1 MLNLKKLIMKKNIYI
16 AIAVAVVTVGC
27 TKSNLVDAPEA
38 QQTPISFETYT
49 GKTPTTK
56 AVSETTETLAKNYSD
71 SNTALHVNAFIP
83 GTYSGAY
90 TSLDVW
96 ASSYTDAVDATETTE
111 AIPFSATWTYSNRA
125 YWPSNGKLDFIAY
138 GNNAAEHL
146 VPTPSSSLTTFTY
159 EVSNKAS
166 EQEDLIVAV
175 TPTTGSMPTNGV
187 VSLNFKHLL
196 SRVGFTLKTTQA
208 HEDVSVTI
216 KSIVL
221 EGENFAPTGT
231 LNFLTQEG
239 ALNANPSI
247 VPEVDE
253 EIASYSLFDT
263 TYPTNGA
270 YDYFFTQD
278 SPGPNNGIG
287 IYPNMTHKADGEVT
301 SGISENNRYM
311 MLIPG
316 ATIKSAEV
324 YYQLPGAVEQHA
336 RATLI
341 SPITLEQGKA
351 YEFIIKISTDAIEF
365 SGEVTNWD
373 PANGTDTSVPQS

>member
-1 MLNLKKLIMKKNIYI
+1 MKKNIYI
-16 AIAVAVVTVGC
+16 AIAVVAVAVGC

-146 VPTPSSSLTTFTY
+146 DPTPSSSLTTFTY

-221 EGENFAPTGT
+221 EGENFASTGT
-231 LNFLTQEG
+231 INFLDAEG
-239 ALNANPSI
+239 ALVAEPSI
-247 VPEVDE
+247 TATADPNVT
-253 EIASYSLFDT
+253 SYSLFDT
-263 TYPTNGA
+263 TYPADA
-270 YDYFFTQD
+270 YDYFFTPD
-278 SPGPNNGIG
+278 SPGPDNGIG
-287 IYPNMTHKADGEVT
+287 IYPNMKHTADGGELT

-316 ATIKSAEV
+316 ATITSAEV

-341 SPITLEQGKA
+341 SPITLVEGKA
-351 YEFIIKISTDAIEF
+351 YEFIIKLSTDAIEF
-365 SGEVTNWD
+365 SGEVTDWD
-373 PANGTDTSVPQS
+373 PVDGADTQIPQTGE

>member
-1 MLNLKKLIMKKNIYI
+1 MKKNIYI
-16 AIAVAVVTVGC
+16 AIAVAAVAVGC

-56 AVSETTETLAKNYSD
+56 AVSETTETLAATYNSTTK
-71 SNTALHVNAFIP
+71 TALHVNAFVP
-83 GTYSGAY
+83 GTYTGAY

-96 ASSYTDAVDATETTE
+96 CSSYTADNTQTQENE
-111 AIPFSATWTYSNRA
+111 FSASWTYSNKA
-125 YWPSNGKLDFIAY
+125 YWPSNGQLDFIAY
-138 GNNAAEHL
+138 GNNAADHL
-146 VPTPSSSLTTFTY
+146 TPISGSLTSFTY
-159 EVSNKAS
+159 TVDDVVS
-166 EQEDLIVAV
+166 EQEDLLVAV

-231 LNFLTQEG
+231 INFLDAEG
-239 ALNANPSI
+239 ALVTEPSI
-247 VPEVDE
+247 AAVVDADVE
-253 EIASYSLFDT
+253 SYSLFDT
-263 TYPTNGA
+263 SYPA
-270 YDYFFTQD
+270 ASYDYFFTAD
-278 SPGPNNGIG
+278 SPGPDNGIG
-287 IYPNMTHKADGEVT
+287 IYPNMKHTADGGELT

-316 ATIKSAEV
+316 ATITSAEV

-341 SPITLEQGKA
+341 SPITLEKGKA

-373 PANGTDTSVPQS
+373 PANGTDTPVPQQ